1 MNGGRKHEESDSR
14 SQTQDKGASR
24 WMCAGNPDHQWTT
37 SREERMFVGWV
48 DADRSSVS
56 KVDTP
61 FMSFRKK
68 YSTRPTSRGT
78 LPGYK

>member
-1 MNGGRKHEESDSR
+1 MRRVTADPRLKTRGRA
-14 SQTQDKGASR
+14 GV
-24 WMCAGNPDHQWTT
+24 CAGNPDHRWTT

-61 FMSFRKK
+61 FMSFGKK